1 MVTRA
6 TILVRPAQYHSSSLG
21 RRRLDGEAPSP
32 NKSDLTEATKG
43 GQGASAPRRVAGQVG
58 EPFTLFSPQTP
69 ACVLGSRAVRA
80 GLTAAHPTSASPRGG
95 PQGEAWG
102 GGRRACLHLMD
113 GTEEMSGTWAPA
125 GEVKLQPPL
134 PPIRIPACPPRKGEG
149 VGSQSWGGR
158 ALRESFCKGS
168 CVCAGMGVEGT
179 WTTPKSQMRQ
189 KRIRMSP
196 LHSSSLAP
204 GRPWTGDAR
213 CSIQPPLPPCSAP
226 GVGQYSRPQSGVQ
239 RPCESPKPFGGWM
252 RPERLSCSC

>member
-21 RRRLDGEAPSP
+21 RGRLDGEAPSP

-43 GQGASAPRRVAGQVG
+43 GQGAPAPRRVAGQAG

-80 GLTAAHPTSASPRGG
+80 VLTAAHPTSASPRGG

-134 PPIRIPACPPRKGEG
+134 PPSAFLPAR
-149 VGSQSWGGR
+149 
-158 ALRESFCKGS
+158 
-168 CVCAGMGVEGT
+168 
-179 WTTPKSQMRQ
+179 
-189 KRIRMSP
+189 
-196 LHSSSLAP
+196 P
-204 GRPWTGDAR
+204 GRGRGWAAR
-213 CSIQPPLPPCSAP
+213 AGAGGPLESHFARDHVSALAWEWRAHGRPPNL
-226 GVGQYSRPQSGVQ
+226 
-239 RPCESPKPFGGWM
+239 K
-252 RPERLSCSC
+252 